1 MSAELGLQAA
11 LVTLWRGDEDVRA
24 IIGERLYDRIPRG
37 VDFPYAYF
45 GPSQS
50 LDGDEGCGERWTV
63 FQDVHVE
70 SRDVGRVEARRIGA
84 AMRSALRRAY
94 QSGTL
99 AAEGVTIEQARVRD
113 VREPSTADGL
123 TSRVILS
130 IEAIVHT
137 TGE

>member
-11 LVTLWRGDEDVRA
+11 LVTLWRADEATGAILGDR
-24 IIGERLYDRIPRG
+24 IYDRVPRG
-37 VDFPYAYF
+37 VEFPFAFF
-45 GPSQS
+45 GPSQT
-50 LDGDEGCGERWTV
+50 LDSDEGCGERWGV
-63 FQDVHVE
+63 YQDVHIE
-70 SRDVGRVEARRIGA
+70 SRDVGRVEARRAAA

-94 QSGTL
+94 QGGALT
-99 AAEGVTIEQARVRD
+99 AEGVTIEQARVRD

-123 TSRVILS
+123 SSRVILS